1 MKRLVLS
8 AIVTILAGTAPAFAA
23 GDVEAGKVVFKKCA
37 VCHAVEAGKNKIG
50 PSLWGVVGR
59 KSASVEGFSYSTA
72 MKAAAKTWDDPTLHT
87 YLEGP
92 AKMVPGTKMAFP
104 GLKDEK
110 DRDDVIA
117 YLATLK

>member
-8 AIVTILAGTAPAFAA
+8 AVITILAAATPALAA

-59 KSASVEGFSYSTA
+59 KSASIEGFSYSTA
-72 MKAAAKTWDDPTLHT
+72 MKAADKVWDDPTLHA
-87 YLEGP
+87 YLEAP
-92 AKMVPGTKMAFP
+92 AKMVVGTKMAFP
-104 GLKDEK
+104 GLKVEK

>member
-8 AIVTILAGTAPAFAA
+8 AVITILAGTAPAFAG
-23 GDVEAGKVVFKKCA
+23 GDAEAGKVVFKKCA

-50 PSLWGVVGR
+50 PSMWGIVDR
-59 KSASVEGFSYSTA
+59 KAASVEGFNYSTA
-72 MKAAAKTWDDPTLHT
+72 MKASGKTWDDPTLHA
-87 YLEGP
+87 YLEAP
-92 AKMVPGTKMAFP
+92 AKVVAGTKMAFP
-104 GLKDEK
+104 GLKVEK

>member
-1 MKRLVLS
+1 MKRLVVS
-8 AIVTILAGTAPAFAA
+8 AALILFAGAAPALAA

-37 VCHAVEAGKNKIG
+37 VCHSAEQGKNKIG

-59 KSASVEGFSYSTA
+59 PSASVEGFNYSPA
-72 MKAAAKTWDDPTLHT
+72 MKAANKTWDDPTLHQ
-87 YLEGP
+87 YLEAP
-92 AKMVPGTKMAFP
+92 SKMVPGTKMAFP
-104 GLKDEK
+104 GLKEEK

>member
-8 AIVTILAGTAPAFAA
+8 AVITILAAASPALAA

-37 VCHAVEAGKNKIG
+37 VCHAPEAGKNKIG
-50 PSLWGVVGR
+50 PSLWAVVGR
-59 KSASVEGFSYSTA
+59 KSASIEGFSYSTA
-72 MKAAAKTWDDPTLHT
+72 MKGANKVWDEATLHT

-104 GLKDEK
+104 GLKEEK

>member
-8 AIVTILAGTAPAFAA
+8 AVITILAGTAPAFAG
-23 GDVEAGKVVFKKCA
+23 GDAEAGKVVFKKCA

-50 PSLWGVVGR
+50 PSMSGVVGR

-72 MKAAAKTWDDPTLHT
+72 MKAANLTWDDPTLHT
-87 YLEGP
+87 YLEAP
-92 AKMVPGTKMAFP
+92 AKLVAGTKMAFP
-104 GLKDEK
+104 GLKVEK

>member
-8 AIVTILAGTAPAFAA
+8 AVVTILAGTAPALAA

-50 PSLWGVVGR
+50 PSMSGVVGR
-59 KSASVEGFSYSTA
+59 KSAGVEGFSYSTA
-72 MKAAAKTWDDPTLHT
+72 MKAANLTWDDPTLHT
-87 YLEGP
+87 YLEAP

-104 GLKDEK
+104 GLKVEK